1 MKLSLAEANHL
12 QTLIQKVRKGD
23 IALFIGA
30 GASISS
36 KAPKGD
42 DLVELIK
49 KEFSDIDFEGLGNNL
64 LEVCQ
69 EIDEMGRFHE
79 LNEYIKRIFYG
90 LKPSAT
96 HNILSDYDWSIIFTT
111 NYDNLI
117 ESTFEDN
124 YKNDDFA
131 KLCKPF
137 FRGDKPFRK
146 NKKDEIKLLK
156 LMGDIQ
162 RDDVE
167 ERAVL
172 TRKEYIKRANS
183 RKKMLSN
190 LSDYIHDGSVLYIGY
205 SFRDRIVWE
214 LIDELI
220 EEIGIEPDVS
230 YALVPNMNSDPKI
243 ERNLNTRRI
252 IPIPI
257 TLEDFAK
264 ALKESGPASRT
275 DQDRRLNH
283 IVLKLKYSEVNI
295 PYSDYKEFNEEFKIL
310 SENIFT
316 YKFEKSLTEK
326 EKIEKFLKGQSESWE
341 PLEKNWD
348 FRRDIYFELEKR
360 VQLEMQKD
368 RPEENNTLLLLGGGG
383 LGKSIMLQ
391 RIAYETYKQ
400 GYPVIIL
407 NSYQTNFDRKLI
419 AKFCDDVNK
428 GLDPAKEKHKALII
442 VDNAEVNIDNLRNIR
457 IFLKN
462 RSVGALILGAARPN
476 EWEHSKTQWGL
487 SGVVRDDDIFIIPQE
502 MRKKEIS
509 RLVEHLGNLL
519 ENDEIL
525 NDLDYWI
532 NKAETDYE
540 SDFFAIIYGIVDPAR
555 RKLKEILWD
564 EYWKLPSEPAKR
576 AYEYVCLFYQYGI
589 PLKLEFIVNPLKKF
603 GYSYNQF
610 QKEILDEEAK
620 SLIIKLEGDILND
633 ELYRA
638 KNKLIAQKIAERLF
652 DYSNEDQLKNMVD
665 RYAEVL
671 AEVKPLEETDL
682 WIAKLLLIKYLGPN
696 GFASEIL
703 DKSHLS
709 RLYDILIANGVE
721 DAAIL
726 HHYGIVKSDEGD
738 FETAKKL
745 LNKALRISGD
755 RFGWSYNPEEEKN
768 VANSLGVLYSK
779 EALKYTGVND
789 DQALAFFDKAVS
801 YFDKCM
807 LRDPS
812 SPYPY
817 HSKAYNEYL
826 KGSFYEKKGIS
837 DEALKCYSNAL
848 GIIYDSKES
857 VSEEEMEVILLLE
870 FKIYDEKFSDFNLA
884 KEKLLSFISEKPS
897 SLIGYKLL
905 SDLFFNKGSK
915 LRNSS
920 GEATDKL
927 FRSTELFKS
936 SLLYAEEGLNLSERD
951 TSLLK
956 RKYYLYLYLYPEKI
970 DEIYELMKARYESF
984 NGQCLELNLLF
995 DLGVATFER
1004 GDYRQSRSLFGE
1016 LREKSFSHAARSGIL
1031 RIAKNKDSSHRLYKG
1046 YITRIVPNKEG
1057 YVHSDSIGYDIKFSV
1072 PPQKR
1077 QLNIR
1082 DDVEFKVAF
1091 NFRGEFAI
1099 ELSPR

>member
-1 MKLSLAEANHL
+1 MELSLAETNHL
-12 QTLIQKVRKGD
+12 QTLIQKIRAGD

-30 GASISS
+30 GASIGS

-42 DLVELIK
+42 DLVESIK
-49 KEFSDIDFEGLGNNL
+49 KEFSDMDFEGIGYNL
-64 LEVCQ
+64 LDVCQ
-69 EIDEMGRFHE
+69 EIDDMGRFHA
-79 LNEYIKRIFYG
+79 LSEYIKRIFYG

-124 YKNDDFA
+124 YKKSDYA
-131 KLCKPF
+131 KLCRPF

-190 LSDYIHDGSVLYIGY
+190 LTDYIHDGSVLYIGY

-230 YALVPNMNSDPKI
+230 YALVPNMNNDPKI

-257 TLEDFAK
+257 TLEGFVEE
-264 ALKESGPASRT
+264 LKKSGPASKI
-275 DQDRRLNH
+275 DLNKRPTN
-283 IVLKLKYSEVNI
+283 IVLKLKYGEVNM
-295 PYSDYKEFNEEFKIL
+295 PYSDYKEFNEEFRII

-316 YKFEKSLTEK
+316 NRGENRSYTEK
-326 EKIEKFLKGQSESWE
+326 ERIEKFLKGQSNSWE
-341 PLEKNWD
+341 PFEKNWD
-348 FRRDIYFELEKR
+348 FKRDLYFELEKR
-360 VQLEMQKD
+360 IQLELQKD

-383 LGKSIMLQ
+383 LGKSIILQ
-391 RIAYETYKQ
+391 RLAYETYKQ

-419 AKFCDDVNK
+419 AKFCDDVNNH
-428 GLDPAKEKHKALII
+428 LDPAKERHKTLII

-462 RSVGALILGAARPN
+462 RSIRALILGAARPN

-487 SGVVRDDDIFIIPQE
+487 SGVVRDEDIFIIPQA
-502 MRKKEIS
+502 MREKEIS
-509 RLVEHLGNLL
+509 RLVEHLGKLL

-532 NKAETDYE
+532 DKAKTDYE

-620 SLIIKLEGDILND
+620 SLIIKIEGDVLND

-638 KNKLIAQKIAERLF
+638 KNKLIAKKIAERLF
-652 DYSNEDQLKNMVD
+652 DPSSEDQLKNMVD

-682 WIAKLLLIKYLGPN
+682 WIAKLLLINYLGPK
-696 GFASEIL
+696 GFASGTL
-703 DKSHLS
+703 DRSHLS
-709 RLYDILIANGVE
+709 RLYEILIANRIE

-726 HHYGIVKSDEGD
+726 HHYGILKSDEGD
-738 FETAKKL
+738 FESAKEL

-755 RFGWSYNPEEEKN
+755 RFGWSYNPDEEKN
-768 VANSLGVLYSK
+768 VSNSLGVLYSK
-779 EALKYTGVND
+779 EALKYTDIDD
-789 DQALAFFDKAVS
+789 DQALKYFDKAVS

-807 LRDPS
+807 LKDPS

-826 KGSFYEKKGIS
+826 KGSFYDKKGKKF
-837 DEALKCYSNAL
+837 EALKCYSNAL
-848 GIIYDSKES
+848 EIIDDSKES
-857 VSEEEMEVILLLE
+857 VSTEEMEVILLLE
-870 FKIYDEKFSDFNLA
+870 SKIYDEKLGDFKSA
-884 KEKLLSFISEKPS
+884 KEKFLSFISANPS

-905 SDLFFNKGSK
+905 SEDSYLPH
-915 LRNSS
+915 
-920 GEATDKL
+920 
-927 FRSTELFKS
+927 
-936 SLLYAEEGLNLSERD
+936 SLVQY
-951 TSLLK
+951 
-956 RKYYLYLYLYPEKI
+956 
-970 DEIYELMKARYESF
+970 
-984 NGQCLELNLLF
+984 
-995 DLGVATFER
+995 
-1004 GDYRQSRSLFGE
+1004 
-1016 LREKSFSHAARSGIL
+1016 
-1031 RIAKNKDSSHRLYKG
+1031 
-1046 YITRIVPNKEG
+1046 
-1057 YVHSDSIGYDIKFSV
+1057 
-1072 PPQKR
+1072 
-1077 QLNIR
+1077 
-1082 DDVEFKVAF
+1082 
-1091 NFRGEFAI
+1091 
-1099 ELSPR
+1099 